1 MPGVWQDM
9 SQLQKTASFQEHVPV
24 SEKRP
29 LANGRR
35 RRRRVWLRVSIVC
48 RISHFRSPTSEWRVL
63 CDFISTRTAACDLKL
78 ILVHK
83 LNIPDWKNVVAQK
96 YKPWMMRPQVFMG
109 IHVCLLAK
117 QIQRSFDK
125 SLHCHE
131 ILVRMQIPKVL
142 SARHAFVVVV
152 VFCLPRKL
160 FMSYL
165 MIFKCAFVICLCSLI
180 VDICYVSRTGEAVSL
195 LPQNLE
201 TVWCFLDALSPKA
214 SIK

>member
-1 MPGVWQDM
+1 MD
-9 SQLQKTASFQEHVPV
+9 
-24 SEKRP
+24 
-29 LANGRR
+29 
-35 RRRRVWLRVSIVC
+35 
-48 RISHFRSPTSEWRVL
+48 
-63 CDFISTRTAACDLKL
+63 
-78 ILVHK
+78 
-83 LNIPDWKNVVAQK
+83 
-96 YKPWMMRPQVFMG
+96 
-109 IHVCLLAK
+109 IHVCSLAK

-152 VFCLPRKL
+152 VVVVVCLPRKL

-180 VDICYVSRTGEAVSL
+180 VDISYVSRTGEAVSL

-201 TVWCFLDALSPKA
+201 TV
-214 SIK
+214 

>member
-1 MPGVWQDM
+1 
-9 SQLQKTASFQEHVPV
+9 
-24 SEKRP
+24 
-29 LANGRR
+29 
-35 RRRRVWLRVSIVC
+35 
-48 RISHFRSPTSEWRVL
+48 
-63 CDFISTRTAACDLKL
+63 
-78 ILVHK
+78 
-83 LNIPDWKNVVAQK
+83 
-96 YKPWMMRPQVFMG
+96 MMRPQVFMG

-142 SARHAFVVVV
+142 SARHAVVV

-165 MIFKCAFVICLCSLI
+165 MIFKCAFVICLYSLI

-201 TVWCFLDALSPKA
+201 TV
-214 SIK
+214 

>member
-1 MPGVWQDM
+1 
-9 SQLQKTASFQEHVPV
+9 
-24 SEKRP
+24 
-29 LANGRR
+29 
-35 RRRRVWLRVSIVC
+35 
-48 RISHFRSPTSEWRVL
+48 
-63 CDFISTRTAACDLKL
+63 
-78 ILVHK
+78 
-83 LNIPDWKNVVAQK
+83 
-96 YKPWMMRPQVFMG
+96 MRPQVFMG
-109 IHVCLLAK
+109 IHVHSLAK
-117 QIQRSFDK
+117 QIQSSFDK

-152 VFCLPRKL
+152 VVVVCLPRKL

-201 TVWCFLDALSPKA
+201 TV
-214 SIK
+214 

>member
-109 IHVCLLAK
+109 MCSLAK
-117 QIQRSFDK
+117 QIQSSFDK
-125 SLHCHE
+125 TVHFHE
-131 ILVRMQIPKVL
+131 ILVRMQIPRVL
-142 SARHAFVVVV
+142 FARHAVNVVIVF
-152 VFCLPRKL
+152 FCLPRKF
-160 FMSYL
+160 FMPYL
-165 MIFKCAFVICLCSLI
+165 MIFKRAFVICLPGQVKLWTYCHEIWKPFDVFWMHRHQKLNNKVKIS
-180 VDICYVSRTGEAVSL
+180 EK
-195 LPQNLE
+195 NLQ
-201 TVWCFLDALSPKA
+201 C
-214 SIK
+214 

>member
-1 MPGVWQDM
+1 M
-9 SQLQKTASFQEHVPV
+9 
-24 SEKRP
+24 
-29 LANGRR
+29 
-35 RRRRVWLRVSIVC
+35 
-48 RISHFRSPTSEWRVL
+48 ISHFRSPNTEWWVL
-63 CDFISTRTAACDLKL
+63 CDFIRTRTAPCDLKL

-109 IHVCLLAK
+109 ICSLAK
-117 QIQRSFDK
+117 QIQSSFDK

-152 VFCLPRKL
+152 VVVCLPRKL